1 MDNQQKRDM
10 FITSLL
16 RNIAAI
22 FTLSLLPI
30 ITTGIIITHFDTSI
44 QTSSMLFNFAPA
56 GIAYYTVLQI
66 AGFSVVLAI
75 FSTILFSEN
84 IFKKIRFIW
93 RIIFLFIATILCFS
107 VFGLIF
113 KWLPVNEP
121 LTWFLFLFFSIF
133 CFIPSIGLTILKLKF
148 ERKKYAKLLA
158 NYKIKKSTVS

>member
-1 MDNQQKRDM
+1 MDNQQGHRM
-10 FITSLL
+10 FLASLF

-30 ITTGIIITHFDTSI
+30 IITGIIINRFDTNI
-44 QTSSMLFNFAPA
+44 QTSSMLFNFDSA

-75 FSTILFSEN
+75 FSTILFFEN
-84 IFKKIRFIW
+84 FFKKIRFIW

-121 LTWFLFLFFSIF
+121 LTWFLFLIF
-133 CFIPSIGLTILKLKF
+133 AIICFIPSIGIKLLILKYEK
-148 ERKKYAKLLA
+148 KKYEKLLA
-158 NYKIKKSTVS
+158 NYKAQNKN